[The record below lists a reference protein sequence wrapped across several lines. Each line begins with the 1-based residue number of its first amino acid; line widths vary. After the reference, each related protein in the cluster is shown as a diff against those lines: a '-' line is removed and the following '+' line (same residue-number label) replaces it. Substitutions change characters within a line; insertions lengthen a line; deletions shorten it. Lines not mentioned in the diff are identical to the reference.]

1 MSAAAIQ
8 RGSWILMVASLG
20 VTGSASLASAKV
32 VWPDPISLSGPW
44 RDGLS
49 RSAPLDRAERLAWRQ
64 RLIVQRPAYPFVPSP
79 VTPFGMVFVPYVQ
92 TGWFWSN
99 ATLGVFTSF
108 CGQ

>member
-1 MSAAAIQ
+1 MSTAIR
-8 RGSWILMVASLG
+8 RGSQILVLTSLG
-20 VTGSASLASAKV
+20 IASVVPIASAKV

-99 ATLGVFTSF
+99 APLGVFTSF